1 ATEKS
6 IKDDIHMAGRD
17 TSDGSASGGGDSGSG
32 SNSRSPEATTE
43 EIGDDLES
51 SVTADTQVSVRTV
64 ENAAVVDLPAIM
76 DAAAAVDVEV
86 APAGEKET
94 VGQGETEAAGEL
106 STDAVGD
113 VSGAAAEAEIF
124 VALDKDADGQSLTGP
139 KADLGDLMASS
150 SGTADV
156 AAQDSSVDGSPDDSG
171 VPGVD
176 DENPAQASVAVNT
189 EGEDADHALTATDQV
204 DVKIGSPS
212 EQFANDAT
220 AEKVTAESAID
231 GEQAT
236 DSGGVSNTAGA
247 GGKSPSLE
255 TVDARAKPSADDTG
269 DDDGKSALAKEEI
282 MQDAVGGADKAARD
296 TGGGSSGGGS
306 SSGKRTESKTDT
318 QGDVS
323 TPQPAS
329 MAMAETDSSSSGAR
343 RSSEDGLMDGSGAP
357 DAAEYSLAEA

>member
-1 ATEKS
+1 
-6 IKDDIHMAGRD
+6 
-17 TSDGSASGGGDSGSG
+17 
-32 SNSRSPEATTE
+32 
-43 EIGDDLES
+43 
-51 SVTADTQVSVRTV
+51 
-64 ENAAVVDLPAIM
+64 
-76 DAAAAVDVEV
+76 
-86 APAGEKET
+86 
-94 VGQGETEAAGEL
+94 
-106 STDAVGD
+106 
-113 VSGAAAEAEIF
+113 
-124 VALDKDADGQSLTGP
+124 
-139 KADLGDLMASS
+139 MASS

-156 AAQDSSVDGSPDDSG
+156 AARNSSVDGSQDDSG

-176 DENPAQASVAVNT
+176 DESPAQASVAVNT

-220 AEKVTAESAID
+220 AEKVATESAID

-247 GGKSPSLE
+247 GGKSPTLE
-255 TVDARAKPSADDTG
+255 TVDARAKPDDDDTG

-296 TGGGSSGGGS
+296 TGGGGGGGGS
-306 SSGKRTESKTDT
+306 SSGKRTDTITDT

-329 MAMAETDSSSSGAR
+329 MAKAETDSSSSGAR

-357 DAAEYSLAEA
+357 DAAEYSLAEAGVAEDSPGEDSDDALTAGDEANVEVGSLSEQLTSSPRDTAQEAIAEDGVAESSSDKEEATGSGIMSTASGAGVETTSLDTAYARSHHMDDRAKPDSDDTDGEEGNDDKSFLAKEEKSLKGDADAAEEATSGGDDSGSHNGTKPK